1 MLKRLFGKPD
11 PDPAKVS
18 REMRDRAL
26 SMTPAD
32 LGLAPSSARPHVFSA
47 VMETGYEEG
56 VATLVAVADG
66 SVSLYFS
73 KGGGVIGGGAHES
86 VRGAAAAFLDA
97 AEAFLPRF
105 QGANGTPMPS
115 VGQVIFYL
123 RTFEGTL
130 SVESPEEA
138 LGEGRHELSPLFYAA
153 HDVITRLRE
162 ETGDDS

>member
-32 LGLAPSSARPHVFSA
+32 LGLAPSPARPHVFCA

-66 SVSLYFS
+66 GVRLYFS
-73 KGGGVIGGGAHES
+73 NGGGGIGGGGNES
-86 VRGAAAAFLDA
+86 VRGAAAAFLDT
-97 AEAFLPRF
+97 AEVFLSRF
-105 QGANGTPMPS
+105 QGAK
-115 VGQVIFYL
+115 
-123 RTFEGTL
+123 
-130 SVESPEEA
+130 
-138 LGEGRHELSPLFYAA
+138 
-153 HDVITRLRE
+153 D
-162 ETGDDS
+162 